1 MIKLVVGLKG
11 SGKTKTLIER
21 ANAAADETKG
31 SVVCIEK
38 GDKLIHEIKYQV
50 RLVDTDEYNVTTAAS
65 LYGFIAGM
73 YASNHDITNVFVDS
87 ALKICGN
94 NMETFEQL
102 VLELDKLTEKNSFD
116 VFMTSSCTEDDLP
129 ASVKKYLC
137 SKYLS
142 DYHFTPK

>member
-21 ANAAADETKG
+21 ANTAADETNG

-73 YASNHDITNVFVDS
+73 FASNHDITSIFVDS

-102 VLELDKLTEKNSFD
+102 VLELDKLAEKNSLE

-129 ASVKKYLC
+129 DSIKKFL
-137 SKYLS
+137 
-142 DYHFTPK
+142 

>member
-11 SGKTKTLIER
+11 SGKTKTLIEK
-21 ANAAADETKG
+21 ANAAAEETKG

-94 NMETFEQL
+94 DMATFEQL
-102 VLELDKLTEKNSFD
+102 VIELDKLTEKNSFD
-116 VFMTSSCTEDDLP
+116 VFMTSSCTVESLP
-129 ASVKKYLC
+129 ESIKKYI
-137 SKYLS
+137 
-142 DYHFTPK
+142 

>member
-21 ANAAADETKG
+21 ANAAAEETQG

-65 LYGFIAGM
+65 LYGFVAGM
-73 YASNHDITNVFVDS
+73 FASNHDITSIFIDS

-94 NMETFEQL
+94 DMAGFEQL
-102 VLELDKLTEKNSFD
+102 VCELANLADKNSLD
-116 VFMTSSCTEDDLP
+116 VFITSSCTDADLP
-129 ASVKKYLC
+129 ESVKKYL
-137 SKYLS
+137 
-142 DYHFTPK
+142 

>member
-116 VFMTSSCTEDDLP
+116 VFMTSSCTEEDLP
-129 ASVKKYLC
+129 ASVKKYL
-137 SKYLS
+137 
-142 DYHFTPK
+142 

>member
-129 ASVKKYLC
+129 ASVKKYL
-137 SKYLS
+137 
-142 DYHFTPK
+142 

>member
-94 NMETFEQL
+94 DMATFEQL
-102 VLELDKLTEKNSFD
+102 VIELDKLTAKNSFD
-116 VFMTSSCTEDDLP
+116 VFMTSSCTVESLP
-129 ASVKKYLC
+129 ESIKKYL
-137 SKYLS
+137 
-142 DYHFTPK
+142 

>member
-73 YASNHDITNVFVDS
+73 YASNHDITNIFVDS

-116 VFMTSSCTEDDLP
+116 VFMTSSCTEEDLP
-129 ASVKKYLC
+129 ASVKKYL
-137 SKYLS
+137 
-142 DYHFTPK
+142 

>member
-21 ANAAADETKG
+21 ANTAADETKG

-129 ASVKKYLC
+129 ASVKKYL
-137 SKYLS
+137 
-142 DYHFTPK
+142 

>member
-1 MIKLVVGLKG
+1 MVKLIVGLKG

-21 ANAAADETKG
+21 ANAAAEETKG

-50 RLVDTDEYNVTTAAS
+50 RLVDTNEYNVTTAAS

-73 YASNHDITNVFVDS
+73 FASNHDITSIFIDS

-94 NMETFEQL
+94 DMIGFEQFICNL
-102 VLELDKLTEKNSFD
+102 ADLAEKNSLDIF
-116 VFMTSSCTEDDLP
+116 VTSSCTVDDLP
-129 ASVKKYLC
+129 ESVKKYL
-137 SKYLS
+137 
-142 DYHFTPK
+142 

>member
-21 ANAAADETKG
+21 ANTAADETKG

-116 VFMTSSCTEDDLP
+116 VFMTSSCTEEDLP
-129 ASVKKYLC
+129 ASVKKYL
-137 SKYLS
+137 
-142 DYHFTPK
+142 

>member
-21 ANAAADETKG
+21 ANAAADETKR

-73 YASNHDITNVFVDS
+73 YASNHDITNIFVDS

-116 VFMTSSCTEDDLP
+116 VFMTSSCTEEDLP
-129 ASVKKYLC
+129 ASVKKYL
-137 SKYLS
+137 
-142 DYHFTPK
+142 

>member
-21 ANAAADETKG
+21 ANTAADETKG

-73 YASNHDITNVFVDS
+73 YASNHDITSVFVDS

-94 NMETFEQL
+94 DMAGFEAL
-102 VLELDKLTEKNSFD
+102 VNELAVLTEKNSFE
-116 VFMTSSCTEDDLP
+116 VFMTSSCTDSDLP
-129 ASVKKYLC
+129 ESLKKYL
-137 SKYLS
+137 
-142 DYHFTPK
+142 

>member
-21 ANAAADETKG
+21 ANTAAEETKG

-38 GDKLIHEIKYQV
+38 GDKLIHEIKYHV
-50 RLVDTDEYNVTTAAS
+50 RLVDTDEYNVTSAAS

-73 YASNHDITNVFVDS
+73 YASNHDITSVFVDS

-94 NMETFEQL
+94 NMETFEQF
-102 VLELDKLTEKNSFD
+102 VLELDALATKNSFE
-116 VFMTSSCTEDDLP
+116 VFMTSSCTAEELP
-129 ASVKKYLC
+129 ESVKKYL
-137 SKYLS
+137 
-142 DYHFTPK
+142 

>member
-21 ANAAADETKG
+21 ANAAAEETKG

-94 NMETFEQL
+94 DMATFEQL
-102 VLELDKLTEKNSFD
+102 VIELDNLTAKNSFD
-116 VFMTSSCTEDDLP
+116 VFMTSSCTVESLTETL
-129 ASVKKYLC
+129 KKYL
-137 SKYLS
+137 
-142 DYHFTPK
+142 

>member
-21 ANAAADETKG
+21 ANAAAEETKG

-73 YASNHDITNVFVDS
+73 FASNHDITSVFVDS

-94 NMETFEQL
+94 DMATFEQF
-102 VLELDKLTEKNSFD
+102 VIELDKLAEKSSFE
-116 VFMTSSCTEDDLP
+116 VFMTSSCTVESLP
-129 ASVKKYLC
+129 ESLKKYL
-137 SKYLS
+137 
-142 DYHFTPK
+142 

>member
-73 YASNHDITNVFVDS
+73 FASNHDITNVFVDS

-94 NMETFEQL
+94 DMATFEQL
-102 VLELDKLTEKNSFD
+102 VIELDKLTEKNSFD
-116 VFMTSSCTEDDLP
+116 VFMTSSCTVESLP
-129 ASVKKYLC
+129 ESIKKYL
-137 SKYLS
+137 
-142 DYHFTPK
+142 

>member
-21 ANAAADETKG
+21 ANSAAEETKG

-94 NMETFEQL
+94 DMVTFEQL
-102 VLELDKLTEKNSFD
+102 VIELDKLTDKNSFD
-116 VFMTSSCTEDDLP
+116 VFMTSSCTAESLP
-129 ASVKKYLC
+129 ESLKKYL
-137 SKYLS
+137 
-142 DYHFTPK
+142 

>member
-11 SGKTKTLIER
+11 SGKTKTLIEK
-21 ANAAADETKG
+21 ANAAAEETKG

-94 NMETFEQL
+94 DMATFEQL
-102 VLELDKLTEKNSFD
+102 VIELDKLTAKNSFD
-116 VFMTSSCTEDDLP
+116 VFMTSSCTVESLP
-129 ASVKKYLC
+129 ESIKKYI
-137 SKYLS
+137 
-142 DYHFTPK
+142 

>member
-21 ANAAADETKG
+21 ANTAADETKG

-50 RLVDTDEYNVTTAAS
+50 RLVDTNEYNVTTAAS

-73 YASNHDITNVFVDS
+73 YASNHDITNIFVDS

-102 VLELDKLTEKNSFD
+102 VLELDKLTEKNSFE
-116 VFMTSSCTEDDLP
+116 VFMTSSCTEDELP
-129 ASVKKYLC
+129 ESIKKYL
-137 SKYLS
+137 
-142 DYHFTPK
+142 

>member
-21 ANAAADETKG
+21 ANAAAEETHG

-73 YASNHDITNVFVDS
+73 FASNHDITSVFVDS

-94 NMETFEQL
+94 DMVGFEQL
-102 VLELDKLTEKNSFD
+102 VLELSNLAEKNSLD
-116 VFMTSSCTEDDLP
+116 IFMTSSCTENDLP
-129 ASVKKYLC
+129 DSVKKYL
-137 SKYLS
+137 
-142 DYHFTPK
+142 

>member
-21 ANAAADETKG
+21 ANSAADETKG

-94 NMETFEQL
+94 DMATFEQL
-102 VLELDKLTEKNSFD
+102 VVELDKLTEKNSFD
-116 VFMTSSCTEDDLP
+116 VFMTSSCTVEALP
-129 ASVKKYLC
+129 ESLKKYL
-137 SKYLS
+137 
-142 DYHFTPK
+142 

>member
-21 ANAAADETKG
+21 ANTAADETKG

-116 VFMTSSCTEDDLP
+116 VFMTSSCTEEDRP
-129 ASVKKYLC
+129 ASVKKYL
-137 SKYLS
+137 
-142 DYHFTPK
+142 

>member
-102 VLELDKLTEKNSFD
+102 VLELDKLTEKNSFE
-116 VFMTSSCTEDDLP
+116 VFMTSSCTEADLP
-129 ASVKKYLC
+129 DSVKKYL
-137 SKYLS
+137 
-142 DYHFTPK
+142 

>member
-94 NMETFEQL
+94 DMATFEQL
-102 VLELDKLTEKNSFD
+102 VIELDKLTAKNSFD
-116 VFMTSSCTEDDLP
+116 VFMTSSCTAESLP
-129 ASVKKYLC
+129 ESIKKYL
-137 SKYLS
+137 
-142 DYHFTPK
+142 

>member
-21 ANAAADETKG
+21 ANTAADETKG

-38 GDKLIHEIKYQV
+38 GDKLIHEIKYQG

-129 ASVKKYLC
+129 ASVKKYL
-137 SKYLS
+137 
-142 DYHFTPK
+142 